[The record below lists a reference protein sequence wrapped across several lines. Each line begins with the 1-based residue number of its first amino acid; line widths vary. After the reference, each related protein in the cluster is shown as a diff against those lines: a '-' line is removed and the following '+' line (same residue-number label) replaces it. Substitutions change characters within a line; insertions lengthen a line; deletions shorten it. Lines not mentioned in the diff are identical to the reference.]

1 MNIDPRTK
9 KKLILVG
16 AILAVGIIATI
27 IYAVLAPKLPGTQAS
42 DKTVIID
49 NYRDYTSHISSDSF
63 GHFGNSL
70 YEYIENPNKGIYH
83 ASIVD
88 GSYSYDPDSWFST
101 FVVKLKDSDIS
112 WDVTI
117 QTLKD
122 GSLNGDPGIKCKS
135 GSQCLAVTDKLQSA
149 LQDYLP
155 ITTNDYIISYQKNYK
170 KISVVYYDQAGE
182 GKVKAQEK
190 IKSLGFKPEDYEI
203 EYFYG
208 GR

>member
-1 MNIDPRTK
+1 MDPRMK
-9 KKLILVG
+9 KRVIVAGIAILVLF
-16 AILAVGIIATI
+16 IGIIV
-27 IYAVLAPKLPGTQAS
+27 YALIPKLPSTQAS

-49 NYRDYTSHISSDSF
+49 NYKDYTAHISSDSF

-70 YEYIENPNKGIYH
+70 YEYIQNPSQGVYH

-101 FVVKLKDSDIS
+101 FVIKLKDSDIS
-112 WDVTI
+112 WDVSI
-117 QTLKD
+117 QTLRD
-122 GSLNGDPGIKCKS
+122 GSLNGDPSITCKT
-135 GSQCLAVTDKLQSA
+135 GVQCLAVTDKLKAA

-155 ITTNDYIISYQKNYK
+155 LSSDEYIIAYQKNDTS

-182 GKVKAQEK
+182 GKTKAQEK
-190 IKSLGFKPEDYEI
+190 IKSLGFNPEDYSI